1 MKKALLLL
9 TILVVSTI
17 TLSVLAL
24 YTVMQ
29 TSYAAKLVTTF
40 INTLTPYQLETTHAE
55 YSPPFQLTLNDV
67 ELQHDDKAIQLP
79 KLTLWLSQFPWQQG
93 KLNFDS
99 ILVEGASLDLNELE
113 STLFEQVKLHQLALK
128 HVDIS
133 SNKWSARG
141 VNMQIENPIWQSD
154 QSRLPYGNI
163 QLSVEQ
169 LYMQG
174 EALDN
179 VLVDMRYQAANSTI
193 FGSSFNWRGANI
205 SGQAEQYPQGW
216 SLINVTIDQLKL
228 PLSSQIETLSTT
240 FRNLNLPIYHI
251 NSLDILNSSFNYRHW
266 RFEHLDASL
275 ENLDLTQP
283 VWQQQSGYASF
294 DAENIGNGELQL
306 FSPTAKLAFASNQI
320 RIEEFDADFKQGRVQ
335 LQGTVSPQ
343 TISLSQLKLAG
354 IKWLEQTEQLIP
366 NLKKATA
373 AVKHLAI
380 DQLEVEN
387 SQFIQ
392 VEKQPYWQVS
402 GLNIEGSDLTLIDQ
416 DKHGLLEGKLEISAN
431 AASIDKLLTTQ
442 AHLTAHASN
451 NKLTLDRAFIPLEQ
465 GYIEANGIWDRS
477 TLSAPWQLTL
487 HADGL
492 PLEHYLLQQTLPFSL
507 AGLAEVEVDVEGL
520 SGDYSM
526 LSHSLSGKIT
536 TYLHQSILEAKS
548 VDGEQEYRHPLDL
561 GAIEMIA
568 DRGRI
573 SISSPNS
580 QSQIAGEMDLTKPQF
595 ATLLFKSQQECLE
608 LWSDIL
614 NGANVIKQTCKADK
628 PQPTKNTQEASN
640 YKEAEESLPS
650 TDL

>member
-113 STLFEQVKLHQLALK
+113 STLFEQVQLHQLALK

-154 QSRLPYGNI
+154 QSGLPYGDI

-507 AGLAEVEVDVEGL
+507 TGLAEVEVDVEGL

-536 TYLHQSILEAKS
+536 TYLHQTILEAKS

-595 ATLLFKSQQECLE
+595 ATLLFKSQQECAE

-614 NGANVIKQTCKADK
+614 NGANVIKQTCQADK
-628 PQPTKNTQEASN
+628 PKPESTAQEAN
-640 YKEAEESLPS
+640 AYTDAEESSPS